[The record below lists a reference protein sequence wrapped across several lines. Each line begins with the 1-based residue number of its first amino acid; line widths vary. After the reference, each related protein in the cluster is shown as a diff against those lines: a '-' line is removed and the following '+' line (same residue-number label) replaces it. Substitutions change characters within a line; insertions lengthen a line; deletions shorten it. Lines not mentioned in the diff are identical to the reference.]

1 MHRPTVVLVHGA
13 FVTYR
18 SWDRWVARFERRGH
32 ACLAIRY
39 PGRDR
44 PVAELKD
51 DLDSPLLGAL
61 TLPQVIEHI
70 EGTIRALPEPPIIIG
85 HSFGGLLTQ
94 LMLQR
99 GLGAAGVAI
108 DSVPPQGVFS
118 LEWSFLRSL
127 WPVLTPFVRVSSPY
141 YMSFEHFQYSFANA
155 LPLEDQR
162 AGYEADIVPESRRF
176 ARAGLSRHARVEFA
190 RERAP
195 LLLIGG
201 EEDHIIPA
209 SLNRTNFRRYRKTP
223 STTEF
228 KEFAG
233 RSHYSVIAGPGWEQ
247 VADYA
252 LDWALRK
259 AERAPSAGA
268 VGTAAADPVPWD
280 GAVEPTATAAP
291 RTAPDALA

>member
-1 MHRPTVVLVHGA
+1 VWWETVSRIEPEQLVFLDESGA
-13 FVTYR
+13 TTEMTRRYGR
-18 SWDRWVARFERRGH
+18 ALRGERVREAAPAGH
-32 ACLAIRY
+32 WSTLT
-39 PGRDR
+39 
-44 PVAELKD
+44 
-51 DLDSPLLGAL
+51 LLG
-61 TLPQVIEHI
+61 
-70 EGTIRALPEPPIIIG
+70 
-85 HSFGGLLTQ
+85 
-94 LMLQR
+94 
-99 GLGAAGVAI
+99 
-108 DSVPPQGVFS
+108 
-118 LEWSFLRSL
+118 
-127 WPVLTPFVRVSSPY
+127 
-141 YMSFEHFQYSFANA
+141 
-155 LPLEDQR
+155 
-162 AGYEADIVPESRRF
+162 
-176 ARAGLSRHARVEFA
+176 RHARVEFA